1 MEIGKAREIIRGIHD
16 DDVEVEGK
24 NISEGKKMD
33 KNRVGYLT
41 AEEKEREDQE
51 QIEYLRKWKE
61 KREKKREHRRKVKLY
76 DRLFAGR
83 KRRNTLSV
91 PECRIREKMLST
103 ENGCRRRFTVE
114 KIICIPTKSDK
125 LRISVRITGEMVK
138 DFCDCLRKAY
148 TMSGKDCDT
157 CSWGDLTIGDV
168 GMCEMDEVRKAVGK
182 WEVPDE

>member
-1 MEIGKAREIIRGIHD
+1 M
-16 DDVEVEGK
+16 
-24 NISEGKKMD
+24 
-33 KNRVGYLT
+33 
-41 AEEKEREDQE
+41 
-51 QIEYLRKWKE
+51 
-61 KREKKREHRRKVKLY
+61 
-76 DRLFAGR
+76 
-83 KRRNTLSV
+83 
-91 PECRIREKMLST
+91 
-103 ENGCRRRFTVE
+103 E

-182 WEVPDE
+182 WEVSDE